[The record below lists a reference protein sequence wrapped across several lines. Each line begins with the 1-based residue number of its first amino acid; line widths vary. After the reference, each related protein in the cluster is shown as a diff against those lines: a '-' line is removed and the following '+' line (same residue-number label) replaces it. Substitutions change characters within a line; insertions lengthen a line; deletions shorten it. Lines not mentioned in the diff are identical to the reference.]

1 MHLAA
6 TAHARTSA
14 CGSFEANRLYGSEGG
29 VAKAIPTPIRSCA
42 RRRSDRAAGTGG
54 CSAGPN
60 QRMGP
65 RKPYLAVPVTHS
77 WQRGGSQQGI
87 DGVMLSDQGEH
98 VYPANAQVVAN
109 LATKARL
116 PLISSYRITTEHGGL
131 MAYAHDHEVGEAN
144 RAADRP
150 NTERCQAW

>member
-77 WQRGGSQQGI
+77 CQRGGMGKEVSCDI
-87 DGVMLSDQGEH
+87 KGVDFVCTAS
-98 VYPANAQVVAN
+98 
-109 LATKARL
+109 
-116 PLISSYRITTEHGGL
+116 
-131 MAYAHDHEVGEAN
+131 AHPC
-144 RAADRP
+144 RR
-150 NTERCQAW
+150 